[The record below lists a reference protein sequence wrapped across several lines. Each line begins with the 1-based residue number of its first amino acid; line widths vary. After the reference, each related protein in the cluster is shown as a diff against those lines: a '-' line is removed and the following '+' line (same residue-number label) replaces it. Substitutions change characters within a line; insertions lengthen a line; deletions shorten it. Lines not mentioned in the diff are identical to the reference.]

1 MSTTVFTPDTSGETD
16 LEKQSNLPD
25 QIPESNTPAKSTDN
39 SDSPDTS
46 IKESAPTRTI
56 VGFRWFLVCLAT
68 FSANLLYGLDTTIAA
83 DLQAA
88 VSNSFDN
95 VTQMGWLG
103 VGFTLGSVVTILPL
117 GKAYAIFDTK
127 WLFIGCLTMF
137 AAGSA
142 LCGAAPSMNAMIV
155 GRAWA
160 GAGGAGMY
168 LGTLNLVSTTTTLR
182 EAAFYVGFIGFVY
195 GGGCILGPIIG
206 GSLADSSATW
216 RWAFYL
222 NLVLFGVMSPIY
234 LFVLPSLPRH
244 PDKTFLEKIKKLD
257 WLGIILTTATYVCF
271 VLAFTFGG
279 AIWDWNDG
287 RFIALV
293 VLFVIFTTAFA
304 ITQYFAVFTNE
315 TDRLFPC
322 EFLGNP
328 QLVLL
333 YICMACG
340 GASLFVAVYYIPFY
354 FLFVDGES
362 GVEAAIRLLP
372 LICIYVA
379 AILTC
384 GYAMP
389 RTGYHMAWYLFSGVV
404 LTAGGATMYT
414 MKTSSPPAHVYG
426 FSVLLGLGLT
436 VSQAGYDVTT
446 RLVKA
451 DKISEAIQFMN
462 ISQGQ
467 SQLLGL
473 AIASAIFQSEAF
485 RGMKDLLG
493 GMGFSDQEIQGAI
506 AGSRSQF
513 LDTISPELRRK
524 CLDII
529 VHVIDLEWVLV
540 MAAGALQTICALFM
554 SRRRFPS

>member
-1 MSTTVFTPDTSGETD
+1 MSTTVFTPDTSGQAD
-16 LEKQSNLPD
+16 LEKQPNLPD
-25 QIPESNTPAKSTDN
+25 QILESNKPANSTDD
-39 SDSPDTS
+39 SDSPNTS
-46 IKESAPTRTI
+46 INESAPMRTI

-68 FSANLLYGLDTTIAA
+68 FSANMLYGLDTTIAA
-83 DLQAA
+83 DIQAA
-88 VSNSFDN
+88 
-95 VTQMGWLG
+95 MGWLG

-142 LCGAAPSMNAMIV
+142 LCGAAPSMTAMIV
-155 GRAWA
+155 GRVWA

-168 LGTLNLVSTTTTLR
+168 LGTLNLVSTTTTPR

-206 GSLADSSATW
+206 GSLADSAATW

-222 NLVLFGVMSPIY
+222 NLVLFGIMSPIY
-234 LFVLPSLPRH
+234 LSVLPSLPRQ
-244 PDKTFLEKIKKLD
+244 PEKGTFLEKIKTLD
-257 WLGIILTTATYVCF
+257 WLGIILTAAIYVCF

-279 AIWDWNDG
+279 ALWDWND
-287 RFIALV
+287 RSFIALV

-304 ITQYFAVFTNE
+304 ITQYFAVFTNN

-322 EFLGNP
+322 EFLGNF

-340 GASLFVAVYYIPFY
+340 GASLFVVVYYIPFY
-354 FLFVDGES
+354 FLFVHGAS
-362 GVEAAIRLLP
+362 SIEAAIRLLP
-372 LICIYVA
+372 YVT
-379 AILTC
+379 AILSC

-389 RTGYHMAWYLFSGVV
+389 RMGYHKVWYLFTGIV
-404 LTAGGATMYT
+404 LTAGGAAMYT
-414 MKTSSPPAHVYG
+414 MKATSPPAHVYG

-462 ISQGQ
+462 ISQGH

-493 GMGFSDQEIQGAI
+493 GMGFSDSEIQRAI
-506 AGSRSQF
+506 AGSRSQ
-513 LDTISPELRRK
+513 LLEAISPELRAK

-529 VHVIDLEWVLV
+529 VHIIDLEWVLV

-554 SRRRFPS
+554 WRRRFPS

>member
-1 MSTTVFTPDTSGETD
+1 MSTTVFTPDTSGQTD
-16 LEKQSNLPD
+16 LEKQSDLPD
-25 QIPESNTPAKSTDN
+25 QTLESNTPANSTDA
-39 SDSPDTS
+39 SDPPNTS
-46 IKESAPTRTI
+46 IKESAPKRTI

-83 DLQAA
+83 DIQAA

-155 GRAWA
+155 GRVWA

-168 LGTLNLVSTTTTLR
+168 LGTLNLASTTTTPR

-195 GGGCILGPIIG
+195 GGGCILGPTIG
-206 GSLADSSATW
+206 GSLADSAATW

-222 NLVLFGVMSPIY
+222 NLVLFDIMSPIY
-234 LFVLPSLPRH
+234 LSVIPSLPRQ

-257 WLGIILTTATYVCF
+257 WLGIILTAAIYVCF

-279 AIWDWNDG
+279 ALWDWNDR

-293 VLFVIFTTAFA
+293 VLFVIFTIAFA
-304 ITQYFAVFTNE
+304 ITQYFAVFTNKS
-315 TDRLFPC
+315 DRLFPC
-322 EFLGNP
+322 EFLGNF

-340 GASLFVAVYYIPFY
+340 GASLFVVVYYIPFY
-354 FLFVDGES
+354 FLFVHGES
-362 GVEAAIRLLP
+362 GIEAAVRLLP
-372 LICIYVA
+372 FICIYVA
-379 AILTC
+379 AILSC

-389 RTGYHMAWYLFSGVV
+389 QTGYHKVWYLFTGIV
-404 LTAGGATMYT
+404 LTAGGAAMYT
-414 MKTSSPPAHVYG
+414 MKTTSPAAHVYG

-473 AIASAIFQSEAF
+473 VIASAIFQSEAF

-493 GMGFSDQEIQGAI
+493 GMGFSDSEIQGAI
-506 AGSRSQF
+506 AGSRSQ
-513 LDTISPELRRK
+513 LLETISPELRAK

-529 VHVIDLEWVLV
+529 VHVIESLTSTCPRSTKSSY
-540 MAAGALQTICALFM
+540 AAVQ
-554 SRRRFPS
+554 